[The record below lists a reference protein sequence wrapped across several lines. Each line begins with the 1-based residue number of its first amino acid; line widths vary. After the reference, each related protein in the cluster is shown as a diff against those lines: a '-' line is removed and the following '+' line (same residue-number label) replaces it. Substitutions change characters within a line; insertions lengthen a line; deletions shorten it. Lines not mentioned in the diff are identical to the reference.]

1 LAEIQPETKE
11 KFNMDL
17 FKKKEQ
23 TEKKVEPR
31 TPAQKFWDFWKNLF
45 FAAIAAL
52 LIKTFLIETSRVPT
66 GSMETTIKIGDF
78 LFVDKFTYG
87 SSSPRTIPFTNVVLP
102 YFQLPA
108 ISEPERGD
116 IVVFEYPGDRD
127 ELFNF
132 DRNDPEQNVLV
143 VNYVKRCIGIP
154 GDTISIKEK
163 VIFVNGKEAKRP
175 ANIQY
180 INNYVTPAGVANPA
194 IFPKDSPFNEDNYGP
209 VVIPK
214 KGDIIKLTVE
224 NIEAWRTIIDREHG
238 KRVVTFDGN
247 SILIDGK
254 TVTSY
259 TLQKDY
265 YFMMGD
271 NRDDSAD
278 SRFWGF
284 VPRDKIV
291 GQAFMIY
298 WSWDPNIP
306 FSDIFKLLSTV
317 RINRIAKI
325 VH

>member
-1 LAEIQPETKE
+1 MTLRAIRILEHLE
-11 KFNMDL
+11 KHYMEF
-17 FKKKEQ
+17 FKKKEEKP
-23 TEKKVEPR
+23 EKKALPK
-31 TPAQKFWDFWKNLF
+31 TQAQKFWDFWKNLF

-66 GSMETTIKIGDF
+66 GSMKTTIEIGDF
-78 LFVDKFTYG
+78 LFVNKFVYG

-127 ELFNF
+127 ELQ
-132 DRNDPEQNVLV
+132 PEIIN
-143 VNYVKRCIGIP
+143 NYVKRCIGIP

-163 VIFVNGKEAKRP
+163 VVFVNGKEAKRP
-175 ANIQY
+175 PNIQY
-180 INNYVTPAGVANPA
+180 INNYVTPAGVANPS
-194 IFPKDSPFNEDNYGP
+194 IFPKNAQFNEDNYGP
-209 VVIPK
+209 IVVPK
-214 KGDIIKLTVE
+214 KGDVINLSVE
-224 NIEAWRTIIDREHG
+224 NIEAWRTIIDREFG
-238 KRVVTFDGN
+238 RRVVTAEGN
-247 SILIDGK
+247 QILIDGK
-254 TVTSY
+254 VVTNY
-259 TLQKDY
+259 TLTKDY

-298 WSWDPNIP
+298 WSWEPEIP
-306 FSDIFKLLSTV
+306 FSDFFKLLSTV

>member
-1 LAEIQPETKE
+1 ME
-11 KFNMDL
+11 F
-17 FKKKEQ
+17 FKKKEEKP
-23 TEKKVEPR
+23 EKKVLPK
-31 TPAQKFWDFWKNLF
+31 TQAQKFWDFWKNLF

-127 ELFNF
+127 ELQ
-132 DRNDPEQNVLV
+132 PEIIN
-143 VNYVKRCIGIP
+143 NYVKRCIGIP
-154 GDTISIKEK
+154 GDTISIREK
-163 VIFVNGKEAKRP
+163 VVFVNGKEAKRP
-175 ANIQY
+175 PNIQY
-180 INNYVTPAGVANPA
+180 INNYVTPAGVANPG
-194 IFPKDSPFNEDNYGP
+194 IFPKDAQFNEDNYGP
-209 VVIPK
+209 IVLPK
-214 KGDIIKLTVE
+214 KGDVINLTVE
-224 NIEAWRTIIDREHG
+224 NVEAWRTIIDREFG
-238 KRVVTFDGN
+238 KRVVTVEG
-247 SILIDGK
+247 SQILIDGK
-254 TVTSY
+254 VATSY
-259 TLQKDY
+259 TLKKDY

-284 VPRDKIV
+284 VPRDKVV

-298 WSWDPNIP
+298 WSWDPEIP
-306 FSDIFKLLSTV
+306 FSDFFKLLSTV